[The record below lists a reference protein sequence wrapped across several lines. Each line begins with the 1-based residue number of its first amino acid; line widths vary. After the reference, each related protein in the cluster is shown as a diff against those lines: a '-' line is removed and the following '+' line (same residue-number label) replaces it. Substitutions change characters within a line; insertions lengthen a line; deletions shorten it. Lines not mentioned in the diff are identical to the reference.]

1 MINPNP
7 RSMSL
12 VQPVVGLFAAILE
25 QNGIEMRFFDTTFY
39 DVTDKYI
46 DANKY
51 MQDNMAVQSPDAR
64 DLSSILEAPKPRIQ
78 LFTDFRKEIEDYQ
91 PHVLLVSAVEST
103 VLLAREMLQSVRDLG
118 VPTVLGGVFAT
129 YAPKLAIS
137 FDEVDVICVGEAED
151 ILVPL
156 IKGMVERKDVSK
168 LPGIW
173 TKTKD
178 GITQSPLASPVD
190 LNKLPRFNAEI
201 FEDSRFYRA
210 MGGQVYRMFPIE
222 SHRGCPLVCTFCN
235 SPVQNE
241 MYKKETN
248 AKYYRPKSVDQVM
261 EDVRYVV
268 EEKGAEYLFF
278 WADNFLAYSK
288 EETDEFCRQY
298 SEFKI
303 PFYAQSYPTTL
314 NEYKIEK
321 LSQVGLHRLGM
332 GFEHGNEKFRKD
344 IIKRPYSNQ
353 KAIDQTTILKKYNF
367 TYSLN
372 NIVGFP
378 TETPELHMD
387 TVRLNRLL
395 KPHSASCSTFT
406 PFHGTPLRA
415 LSLEK
420 GYLKD
425 PDLIAPTNTERSI
438 LDMPQFTADQIYGKA
453 RTFNLYLKFPE
464 NRWQHIQ
471 KAEAPTQE
479 GNKIW
484 HELKQEYKE
493 KFDSEVPPVH
503 TRYQVSSEGDSDQ

>member
-1 MINPNP
+1 
-7 RSMSL
+7 MSL
-12 VQPVVGLFAAILE
+12 VQPVVALFYSLLE
-25 QNGIEMRFFDTTFY
+25 EHDIEMKFFDTTFY
-39 DVTDKYI
+39 DISDKYV
-46 DANKY
+46 DPNKY
-51 MQDNMAVQSPDAR
+51 LQDLMIVKQNDASE
-64 DLSSILEAPKPRIQ
+64 LKSKLKVPKPRAA
-78 LFTDFRKEIEDYQ
+78 LFAEFRKEIEDFQ

-103 VLLAREMLQSVRDLG
+103 VLLAREMLQSVRDLNI
-118 VPTVLGGVFAT
+118 PTVLGGVFAT

-137 FDEVDVICVGEAED
+137 FDEVDFICVGEAEEV
-151 ILVPL
+151 LVPL
-156 IKGMVERKDVSK
+156 VQGIVAGKDVSK
-168 LPGIW
+168 LGGIW

-178 GITQSPLASPVD
+178 GITQSPLAAPVD
-190 LNKLPRFNAEI
+190 LDKMPRFDASV
-201 FEDSRFYRA
+201 FDDSRFYRA
-210 MGGQVYRMFPIE
+210 MAGEIYKMFPIE

-248 AKYYRPKSVDQVM
+248 SKYFRPKSIDKVM

-288 EETDEFCRQY
+288 EETNEFCRQY

-321 LSQVGLHRLGM
+321 LAGVGLHRLGM
-332 GFEHGNEKFRKD
+332 GFEHGNEKFRKEV
-344 IIKRPYSNQ
+344 INRPYSNQ
-353 KAIDQTTILKKYNF
+353 KAIEQTTLLKKYDF

-387 TVRLNRLL
+387 TVKLNRLL
-395 KPHSASCSTFT
+395 NPHTASCSTFT
-406 PFHGTPLRA
+406 PFHGTPLREMA
-415 LSLEK
+415 LKK

-438 LDMPQFTADQIYGKA
+438 LDMPQFTPDQIYGKA

-464 NRWQHIQ
+464 NRWHHIQ
-471 KAEAPTQE
+471 QAERLTPE

-484 HELKQEYKE
+484 HELKQEYAE
-493 KFDSEVPPVH
+493 KYED
-503 TRYQVSSEGDSDQ
+503 DD

>member
-1 MINPNP
+1 MSHTKVLMINPNP
-7 RSMSL
+7 RNMSL
-12 VQPVVGLFAAILE
+12 VQPVVALFYSLLE
-25 QNGIEMRFFDTTFY
+25 EHGIEMKFFDTTFY
-39 DVTDKYI
+39 DISDKYV
-46 DANKY
+46 DPNKY
-51 MQDNMAVQSPDAR
+51 MQELMIVKQHDDS
-64 DLSSILEAPKPRIQ
+64 DLKSKLKVPKPRAA
-78 LFTDFRKEIEDYQ
+78 LFAEFRKEIEDFQ
-91 PHVLLVSAVEST
+91 PDVLLVSTVEST

-118 VPTVLGGVFAT
+118 IPTVLGGVFAT

-137 FDEVDVICVGEAED
+137 FDEVDYICVGEAEE

-156 IKGMVERKDVSK
+156 VQGIVEGKDVSK
-168 LPGIW
+168 LAGIW

-178 GITQSPLASPVD
+178 GITQSPLAAPVD
-190 LNKLPRFNAEI
+190 LNKIPRFDASP
-201 FEDSRFYRA
+201 FDDSRFYRSMA
-210 MGGQVYRMFPIE
+210 GKIYKMFPIE

-241 MYKKETN
+241 MYKNETN
-248 AKYYRPKSVDQVM
+248 SKYFRPKSIDKVM
-261 EDVRYVV
+261 ADVRYVV
-268 EEKGAEYLFF
+268 EKKGAEYLFF

-321 LSQVGLHRLGM
+321 LSQVGLDRLGM

-353 KAIDQTTILKKYNF
+353 KAIDQTRLLQKYDF

-387 TVRLNRLL
+387 TVKLNRLL
-395 KPHSASCSTFT
+395 NPHTSSCSTFT
-406 PFHGTPLRA
+406 PFHGTPLRT

-464 NRWQHIQ
+464 NRWHHIQ
-471 KAEAPTQE
+471 KAEALTPE

-484 HELKQEYKE
+484 HELKQEYEE
-493 KFDSEVPPVH
+493 KYELD
-503 TRYQVSSEGDSDQ
+503 